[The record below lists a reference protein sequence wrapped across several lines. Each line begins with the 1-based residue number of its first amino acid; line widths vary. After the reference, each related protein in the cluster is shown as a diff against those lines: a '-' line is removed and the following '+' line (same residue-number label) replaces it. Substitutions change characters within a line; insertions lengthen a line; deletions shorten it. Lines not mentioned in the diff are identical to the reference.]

1 MCGHYPMVLG
11 EIRIGSRADRV
22 KKECPTT
29 KVLVALKTI
38 GQFKIFSKE

>member
-1 MCGHYPMVLG
+1 MWALPNGFGGNKNWVKG
-11 EIRIGSRADRV
+11 GQG